1 MVVGVD
7 IHTIDTVRHGTRIF
21 KKELMK
27 ELWTEKYRPK
37 TLDQYVFRDEHQ
49 KKQIQTWVKD
59 KSIPHLLFSGNAG
72 IGKTT
77 LAKILLNE
85 LQVNDL
91 DVLEIN
97 ASRTNSVDDV
107 RAKIVNFVQMIP
119 FGDFKVVLL
128 DEADYLSPNAQ
139 AALRGVMEEYHTT
152 SRFILTC
159 NYPNRVI
166 PALHSRCQ
174 GFHIE
179 RVDQTEFTAR
189 VAEILMKEGVTPDL
203 ETLDTYV
210 KATYPDLRKC
220 INMVQ
225 MNAQNGMLLK
235 PEKSDMG
242 ESDYKLQMVELF
254 KVGKITEARKL
265 VCSQVR
271 PDEVEDIFK
280 WMYNNITLFGNE
292 ARQEKAIQIIKQ
304 GLVDHT
310 LISDPEINLSATMI
324 KLSHME

>member
-1 MVVGVD
+1 MQ
-7 IHTIDTVRHGTRIF
+7 
-21 KKELMK
+21 
-27 ELWTEKYRPK
+27 ELWTEKYRPR

-49 KKQIQTWVKD
+49 RRQIEKWVKER
-59 KSIPHLLFSGNAG
+59 SIPHLLFSGNAG

-107 RAKIVNFVQMIP
+107 RAKIINFVQMIP

-128 DEADYLSPNAQ
+128 DEADFLSPNAQ

-189 VAEILMKEGVTPDL
+189 VAEILMKENIQMDL
-203 ETLDTYV
+203 DTLDTYV

-225 MNAQNGMLLK
+225 MNSQDGQLNAPQK
-235 PEKSDMG
+235 ADMG
-242 ESDYKLQMVELF
+242 TSDYKIQMVELF
-254 KVGKITEARKL
+254 KQGKITEARKL

-280 WMYNNITLFGNE
+280 WMYDNITLFGDE
-292 ARQEKAIQIIKQ
+292 AKQEKAILIIKQ

-310 LISDPEINLSATMI
+310 LISDPEINLTATMI
-324 KLSHME
+324 KLQHI